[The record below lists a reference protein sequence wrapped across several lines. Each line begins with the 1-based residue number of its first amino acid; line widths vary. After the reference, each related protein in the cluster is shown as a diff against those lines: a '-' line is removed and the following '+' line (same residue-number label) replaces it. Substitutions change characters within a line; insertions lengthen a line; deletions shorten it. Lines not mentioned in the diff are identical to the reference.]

1 MEVDIKYS
9 NDHLWVKTEGPFVR
23 IGISNHLQSELDEVV
38 FVELPEIDE
47 YVKIND
53 PFVNLESVKTVSE
66 LYAPVSGRIIEIN
79 VALENDPKIINSSP
93 NDKGWLVVLEPTDRA
108 ELDMLLSEEAYEKA
122 INK

>member
-9 NDHLWVKTEGPFVR
+9 NDHLWVKADGPVVR

-47 YVKIND
+47 SVKIND

-79 VALENDPKIINSSP
+79 DALENDPKIINSSP